1 MLDYTLHE
9 MQKHIIQLSLYKV
22 ENFPTKKFALSTLHK
37 TLSKKIC
44 VVVTKVFPKKSW
56 DFFL

>member
-9 MQKHIIQLSLYKV
+9 MQKHIIQLSLYKG

-37 TLSKKIC
+37 TLS
-44 VVVTKVFPKKSW
+44 
-56 DFFL
+56 